1 MQVARSHILIGVR
14 YRLSLAEMRFL
25 LLMLSGM
32 GREDGDF
39 VTYRLYLKD
48 LLGKFDQPLLHEYKR
63 ARRITKALMSRVV
76 EIETGEGPLQVTFL
90 SSVRYFK
97 GKGYLEYRF
106 DKALKPY
113 LLQLR
118 ESFTEYDIRNILPCR
133 SVYSLRMYELL
144 KAQEAQGEWTVSV
157 RSLKERLM
165 IGDKY
170 SLYGDL
176 KRHVLK
182 TARRE
187 LEQHSDLAF
196 DFQEIRE
203 GKRVAK
209 LRFLIR
215 KQKQEA
221 FAFAKGRMEEERLPL
236 EAWGSGEEP
245 VIELVEPLE
254 IGRLPRTGGLGQRSQ
269 PVEKPPDRTEVSA
282 DKEGAHYQYI
292 DGVLKKDGKAVWVDE
307 FSD

>member
-1 MQVARSHILIGVR
+1 MAVANNSVVIGAR

-25 LLMLSGM
+25 LLMLSGIR
-32 GREDGDF
+32 REDGDF

-48 LLGKFDQPLLHEYKR
+48 LLGKFDHSLVHEYKR
-63 ARRITKALMSRVV
+63 ARQITKALMSRVV

-97 GKGYLEYRF
+97 ARGYLEYRF

-113 LLQLR
+113 LMQLR
-118 ESFTEYDIRNILPCR
+118 ENFTEYDIRNILPCR
-133 SVYSLRMYELL
+133 SMYSLRIYELL
-144 KAQEAQGEWTVSV
+144 KAHEAQGEWTVSV
-157 RSLKERLM
+157 HTLKERLM
-165 IGDKY
+165 IADKY
-170 SLYGDL
+170 PLYGDL

-187 LEQHSDLAF
+187 LVQYSDLSF

-203 GKRVAK
+203 GKRVAA

-215 KQKQEA
+215 KQKQETFSFVKNGA
-221 FAFAKGRMEEERLPL
+221 EEGLFTGAGTGRR
-236 EAWGSGEEP
+236 EEP
-245 VIELVEPLE
+245 VIELVEPVE
-254 IGRLPRTGGLGQRSQ
+254 IG
-269 PVEKPPDRTEVSA
+269 PVAREIASRDRTPGARTSPAETDA
-282 DKEGAHYQYI
+282 HGEKRGAHYVYI

-307 FSD
+307 FAD